1 MLATEIRKLR
11 WDFICRVDNF
21 SLGHFKSKLIRP
33 AFLDLYPGK
42 IRVYLWIRT
51 SVLIL
56 QLRKMSYLS
65 CRIIVKGRKLTWVLM
80 KSILGSESQ
89 LALHTAPWCLYLI
102 PSVLILICHY
112 QGNRLLHPPV
122 LMSMPS
128 PYVTGN
134 WYLHLFP
141 GNLDFLAFD
150 LVYY

>member
-1 MLATEIRKLR
+1 MGLHLQ
-11 WDFICRVDNF
+11 VDNF

-51 SVLIL
+51 KCSYS

-65 CRIIVKGRKLTWVLM
+65 CRIIVKGRKLTWVL
-80 KSILGSESQ
+80 IEIY
-89 LALHTAPWCLYLI
+89 PWLRVTVGFTYCSLVPLFNSFSSWSLSAI
-102 PSVLILICHY
+102 IKKP
-112 QGNRLLHPPV
+112 RLLHPPV